1 MTIYYYGNTP
11 GRHSTSFNS
20 WVASDCKNG
29 NKALLQSG
37 RQTSNWITIPA
48 IPQATQTKSIEFI
61 ILPSV
66 TSAQVLPQNQES
78 LATNQDSSMNKIYA
92 VNSVAKSTE
101 NVLTRLI
108 EALSKN
114 LELNL
119 DLALVCKRIGL
130 EWKCKAELKL

>member
-1 MTIYYYGNTP
+1 MTIYDYGNTP

-20 WVASDCKNG
+20 WVALDCKNG
-29 NKALLQSG
+29 NKALFQADGQSFK
-37 RQTSNWITIPA
+37 WLTIPG

-61 ILPSV
+61 ILPVASV
-66 TSAQVLPQNQES
+66 QVLPQNQES
-78 LATNQDSSMNKIYA
+78 LTSNQDSSMNKIYA

-108 EALSKN
+108 EVLSKN

-119 DLALVCKRIGL
+119 DFALVCKRIGL